1 MSEIHLKK
9 HQIDQKSSF
18 RKWVGFPAR
27 SPVPARG
34 ARGTIVS
41 ATGSGKTIMAAA
53 SALECFP
60 HGRILV
66 TVPTLDLLVQTAQA
80 WRTVGHRSPMAAV
93 CSLENDPVLNEL
105 GVRTTTNPIQLA
117 LWAGRGPVIVFATYA
132 SLVDR
137 EDYAALQDQERPYGP
152 WQNSGNGKTRKK
164 TRGPLEAAL
173 TGGERLYG
181 QQMAPFDLAI
191 VDEAHGTAGDLGRPW
206 AAIHDNTR
214 IPADFRLYLTATP
227 RILAAARPQKGAD
240 GQELEIASMADDPD
254 GTYGAWLAELG
265 LSEAIEREILAGFEI
280 DVLEIRDPSPV
291 LGESEEARRG
301 RRLALLQTALLE
313 HAAAYNL
320 RTVMTFHQKVEEA
333 AAFADK
339 LPETAAALY
348 VNDASDDDLAA
359 ADKLPKSSV
368 NARFYEL
375 EAGRHVPPD
384 RVWSAWLC
392 GDHLV
397 TERREVLRQFAGGID
412 AADRRVHRAFLA
424 SVRVLGEGVDITGDR
439 GVEAICFAD
448 TRGSQVEIVQNIG
461 RALRLNKDGSTKI
474 ARIIV
479 PVFLEPGE
487 DPTDMVASASFR
499 PLVAV
504 LQGLRSHDER
514 LVEQLASR
522 ALTSGQRKV
531 HVRRDANGQII
542 GAGGEGDGEDQEQD
556 DTDAAAESALLHF
569 SSPRDTATIA
579 AFLRT
584 RVYRPESLVWL
595 EGYQALI
602 RWRKENEI
610 TGLYAVPYDVEAEVG
625 VTKDFPLGRW
635 VHQQRKALRA
645 GELEERRKTLLDAP
659 EAGMV
664 WEPGEEAWETKLA
677 ALRSY
682 RRAMGHLAPRQDAVW
697 GEGDAMV
704 PVGQHAANLRRKGG
718 LGKDAERA
726 AERAQ
731 QLAAID
737 EDWNCPWPLDWQRH
751 YRVLADLVDA
761 DGVLPAIQPGVLF
774 EGDDLGK
781 WLARQR
787 EASTWAQLSAEQQ
800 ERLSQLGVKPL
811 EAPSPAPSAKRA
823 ANGQSKAEQAFH
835 RGLAALTQWVEREG
849 AHRPAPRGHSEQIA
863 VDGEAEPVTVKLG
876 VWVSNTK
883 SRWDKLTP
891 EQQAALAALGVPWA
905 KAAVPAPSGGPA
917 PVRDAPVQ
925 PAPSGE
931 QAQEYPDQ
939 GDPVTAEERETS
951 RGTARARRMNELMRK
966 HTKAELLRMAYA
978 GGLVNHNSP
987 EKWRKDEIASTVVD
1001 TEFRTADRAAPARP
1015 ASATARPVPAQPLPL
1030 PQQDH
1035 HDECDKSV
1043 YEGGTC
1049 TCDLIEQYGPPS
1061 ERDDY

>member
-1 MSEIHLKK
+1 MSRIPLKK
-9 HQIDQKSSF
+9 HQIDQKSAF

-27 SPVPARG
+27 SSVPPQG

-60 HGRILV
+60 KGRILV

-80 WRTVGHRSPMAAV
+80 WRAVGHRAPMVAV
-93 CSLENDPVLNEL
+93 CSLENDAVLNEL

-117 LWAGRGPVIVFATYA
+117 LWAGHGPVIVFATYA

-137 EDYAALQDQERPYGP
+137 EDIDAPVGQ
-152 WQNSGNGKTRKK
+152 RKV
-164 TRGPLEAAL
+164 RGPLEAAL
-173 TGGERLYG
+173 AGGERLYG
-181 QQMAPFDLAI
+181 QQMDGFSLAI
-191 VDEAHGTAGDLGRPW
+191 IDEAHGTAGDLGRPW
-206 AAIHDNTR
+206 AAIHDNAR

-254 GTYGAWLAELG
+254 GTYGAWLPGAELG
-265 LSEAIEREILAGFEI
+265 LSEAIERGILAGFEI

-291 LGESEEARRG
+291 LGLSEEALRG

-313 HAAAYNL
+313 HASAYNL

-333 AAFADK
+333 QAFADK
-339 LPETAAALY
+339 LPETAAELY
-348 VNDASDDDLAA
+348 VTETSDEALAKAEDLPTSSIDAE
-359 ADKLPKSSV
+359 
-368 NARFYEL
+368 FYEL

-384 RVWSAWLC
+384 RVWAAWLC

-397 TERREVLRQFAGGID
+397 SERREVIRQFAGGID
-412 AADRRVHRAFLA
+412 AAGRRVHRAFLA
-424 SVRVLGEGVDITGDR
+424 SVRVLGEGVDITGER

-479 PVFLEPGE
+479 PIFLEPNE

-522 ALTSGQRKV
+522 ALSSGKRKV
-531 HVRRDANGQII
+531 HVRRDEDGQIV
-542 GAGGEGDGEDQEQD
+542 GAGSEGEDQEQD

-569 SSPRDTATIA
+569 SSPRDAATIA

-584 RVYRPESLVWL
+584 RVYRPDSLVWL

-602 RWRKENEI
+602 RWRAENEI
-610 TGLYAVPYDVEAEVG
+610 TGLYAVPYDAETQVG
-625 VTKDFPLGRW
+625 VTKGFPLGRW

-645 GELEERRKTLLDAP
+645 GEMEERRKELLDAP

-682 RRAMGHLAPRQDAVW
+682 RRSTGHLAPRQDAVW
-697 GEGDAMV
+697 GEGDAMM

-718 LGKDAERA
+718 LGKNPERA

-731 QLAAID
+731 QLTAVD
-737 EDWNCPWPLDWQRH
+737 PDWDCPWPLDWQRH
-751 YRVLADLVDA
+751 YRILADLVDT
-761 DGVLPAIQPGVLF
+761 DGVLPQIEPGVLF
-774 EGDDLGK
+774 EGDDLGR
-781 WLARQR
+781 WLQRQ
-787 EASTWAQLSAEQQ
+787 ASAWTELSKEQQ
-800 ERLSQLGVKPL
+800 QRLSGLGVKPA
-811 EAPSPAPSAKRA
+811 ERPVPAPTAK
-823 ANGQSKAEQAFH
+823 GSGKASMAFQ
-835 RGLAALTQWVEREG
+835 RGLTALAQYIAREG
-849 AHRPAPRGHSEQIA
+849 HASVPRAHAERITVG
-863 VDGEAEPVTVKLG
+863 GEAEPVTVKLG
-876 VWVSNTK
+876 VWISNT
-883 SRWDKLTP
+883 RTRRDKLAQ
-891 EQQAALAALGVPWA
+891 EQRAALVELGVEWA
-905 KAAVPAPSGGPA
+905 
-917 PVRDAPVQ
+917 
-925 PAPSGE
+925 
-931 QAQEYPDQ
+931 
-939 GDPVTAEERETS
+939 
-951 RGTARARRMNELMRK
+951 
-966 HTKAELLRMAYA
+966 
-978 GGLVNHNSP
+978 
-987 EKWRKDEIASTVVD
+987 
-1001 TEFRTADRAAPARP
+1001 
-1015 ASATARPVPAQPLPL
+1015 
-1030 PQQDH
+1030 
-1035 HDECDKSV
+1035 
-1043 YEGGTC
+1043 
-1049 TCDLIEQYGPPS
+1049 
-1061 ERDDY
+1061 

>member
-1 MSEIHLKK
+1 MSAIQLKE
-9 HQIDQKSSF
+9 HQVDQRSAF
-18 RKWVGFPAR
+18 RRWVGFPAR
-27 SPVPARG
+27 SSVPPQG
-34 ARGTIVS
+34 ARATIVS

-53 SALECFP
+53 CALESFAD
-60 HGRILV
+60 GRILV

-80 WRTVGHRSPMAAV
+80 WRAVGHRAPMVAV
-93 CSLENDPVLNEL
+93 CSLENDPVLNSL

-117 LWAGRGPVIVFATYA
+117 LWAGHGPVVVFATYA

-137 EDYAALQDQERPYGP
+137 EDVDAPDGQ
-152 WQNSGNGKTRKK
+152 RKV
-164 TRGPLEAAL
+164 RGPLEAAL
-173 TGGERLYG
+173 AGGERLYG
-181 QQMAPFDLAI
+181 QRMDGFDLAI

-206 AAIHDNTR
+206 AAIHDNAR
-214 IPADFRLYLTATP
+214 IPAAFRLYLTATP
-227 RILAAARPQKGAD
+227 RILAAPRPQKGAE
-240 GQELEIASMADDPD
+240 GQEAEIASMADDPN

-333 AAFADK
+333 AAFAEK
-339 LPETAAALY
+339 LPETAAELY
-348 VNDASDDDLAA
+348 VNDASDEDLAA
-359 ADKLPKSSV
+359 ADKLPKSSID
-368 NARFYEL
+368 AEFYEL

-397 TERREVLRQFAGGID
+397 SERREVLRQFANGID
-412 AADRRVHRAFLA
+412 AAGRRVHRAFLA
-424 SVRVLGEGVDITGDR
+424 SCRVLGEGVDITGER
-439 GVEAICFAD
+439 GVEAVCFAD

-461 RALRLNKDGSTKI
+461 RALRLNRDGSTKV

-522 ALTSGQRKV
+522 ALTSGKRKV
-531 HVRRDANGQII
+531 HVRRDEDGQIV
-542 GAGGEGDGEDQEQD
+542 GAGGEGDGEDQEDD

-569 SSPRDTATIA
+569 SSPRDAATIA

-595 EGYQALI
+595 EGYQALL
-602 RWRKENEI
+602 RWRKQNEI
-610 TGLYAVPYDVEAEVG
+610 TGLYAVPYDVEVEVG
-625 VTKDFPLGRW
+625 ATKAFPLGRW

-645 GELEERRKTLLDAP
+645 GELEERRKTLLDLP

-664 WEPGEEAWETKLA
+664 WEPGEEAWENKLA

-697 GEGDAMV
+697 GEGEAMV
-704 PVGQHAANLRRKGG
+704 PVGQHLANLRRKGG
-718 LGKDAERA
+718 LGKDPERA
-726 AERAQ
+726 AVRAA
-731 QLAAID
+731 QLTEID
-737 EDWNCPWPLDWQRH
+737 QDWDCPWPLNWQRH

-761 DGVLPAIQPGVLF
+761 DGHLPDIAPGVLF

-781 WLARQR
+781 WLQRQKNPG
-787 EASTWAQLSAEQQ
+787 TWAQLSTEQQ
-800 ERLSQLGVKPL
+800 ERLTALGVKPL
-811 EAPSPAPSAKRA
+811 EAPSPAPAAERA
-823 ANGQSKAEQAFH
+823 AKGPNKAQAAFQ
-835 RGLAALTQWVEREG
+835 RGLTALTQWVEREG
-849 AHRPAPRGHSEQIA
+849 HRPVPRGHNEQIA
-863 VDGEAEPVTVKLG
+863 IDGEAEPVTVKLG

-883 SRWDKLTP
+883 ARRDKLSA
-891 EQQAALAALGVPWA
+891 EQRDALRALGVQWA
-905 KAAVPAPSGGPA
+905 
-917 PVRDAPVQ
+917 
-925 PAPSGE
+925 
-931 QAQEYPDQ
+931 
-939 GDPVTAEERETS
+939 
-951 RGTARARRMNELMRK
+951 
-966 HTKAELLRMAYA
+966 
-978 GGLVNHNSP
+978 
-987 EKWRKDEIASTVVD
+987 
-1001 TEFRTADRAAPARP
+1001 
-1015 ASATARPVPAQPLPL
+1015 
-1030 PQQDH
+1030 
-1035 HDECDKSV
+1035 
-1043 YEGGTC
+1043 
-1049 TCDLIEQYGPPS
+1049 
-1061 ERDDY
+1061 

>member
-1 MSEIHLKK
+1 MSAIRLKE
-9 HQIDQKSSF
+9 HQVDQRSAF
-18 RKWVGFPAR
+18 RRWVGFPAR
-27 SPVPARG
+27 SSVPPQG

-41 ATGSGKTIMAAA
+41 ATGSGKTITAAA
-53 SALECFP
+53 CALESFAD
-60 HGRILV
+60 GRILV
-66 TVPTLDLLVQTAQA
+66 TVPTLDLLAQTAQA
-80 WRTVGHRSPMAAV
+80 WRLVGHRAPMVAV
-93 CSLENDPVLNEL
+93 CSLENDAVLNEL

-117 LWAGRGPVIVFATYA
+117 LWAGSGPVVVFATYA

-137 EDYAALQDQERPYGP
+137 EDIDAPVDQR
-152 WQNSGNGKTRKK
+152 K

-173 TGGERLYG
+173 AGGERLYG

-206 AAIHDNTR
+206 AAIHDNAR

-227 RILAAARPQKGAD
+227 RILAAARPQRGAD
-240 GQELEIASMADDPD
+240 GQEAEIASMADDPD

-348 VNDASDDDLAA
+348 MNDTSDADLAA
-359 ADKLPKSSV
+359 ADKLPKSSID
-368 NARFYEL
+368 AEFYEL

-392 GDHLV
+392 GDHFV
-397 TERREVLRQFAGGID
+397 SERREVLRQFANGIN
-412 AADRRVHRAFLA
+412 AAGHRVHRAFLA
-424 SVRVLGEGVDITGDR
+424 SVRVLGEGVDITGER
-439 GVEAICFAD
+439 GVEAVCFAD

-461 RALRLNKDGSTKI
+461 RALRLNRDGTTKV

-479 PVFLEPGE
+479 PVFLEPNE
-487 DPTDMVASASFR
+487 DPNDMVASASFR

-522 ALTSGQRKV
+522 ALTSGKRKV
-531 HVRRDANGQII
+531 HVRRDEDGQIV
-542 GAGGEGDGEDQEQD
+542 GAGGGGDGEDQGDD
-556 DTDAAAESALLHF
+556 DTQAAAEAALLHF
-569 SSPRDTATIA
+569 SSPRDAATIA

-595 EGYQALI
+595 EGYQALL
-602 RWRKENEI
+602 RWRAENEI
-610 TGLYAVPYDVEAEVG
+610 AGVHAVPYDVEVEVG

-664 WEPGEEAWETKLA
+664 WEPGEEAWEAKLA

-682 RRAMGHLAPRQDAVW
+682 RRATGHLAPRQDAVW
-697 GEGDAMV
+697 GEGEAMM
-704 PVGQHAANLRRKGG
+704 PIGQHMANLRRKGAKNG
-718 LGKDAERA
+718 LGKNEDTATTRA
-726 AERAQ
+726 A
-731 QLAAID
+731 QLTAID
-737 EDWNCPWPLDWQRH
+737 KDWDCPWPLDWQRN

-761 DGVLPAIQPGVLF
+761 DGVLPNIAPGVVF
-774 EGDDLGK
+774 DGDDVGK
-781 WLARQR
+781 WLQQQKQPA
-787 EASTWAQLSAEQQ
+787 TWAQLLPKQQ
-800 ERLSQLGVKPL
+800 ARLTALGIQAP
-811 EAPSPAPSAKRA
+811 EAPSPAPASTSATK
-823 ANGQSKAEQAFH
+823 GPSKAQQAFQ
-835 RGLAALTQWVEREG
+835 RGLEALTQWVEREG
-849 AHRPAPRGHSEQIA
+849 AGRAVPRGHGEPIT
-863 VDGEAEPVTVKLG
+863 VDGEAEPVIVKLG

-883 SRWDKLTP
+883 SRREKLSA
-891 EQQAALAALGVPWA
+891 EQLAALAALGVDWA
-905 KAAVPAPSGGPA
+905 
-917 PVRDAPVQ
+917 
-925 PAPSGE
+925 
-931 QAQEYPDQ
+931 
-939 GDPVTAEERETS
+939 
-951 RGTARARRMNELMRK
+951 
-966 HTKAELLRMAYA
+966 
-978 GGLVNHNSP
+978 
-987 EKWRKDEIASTVVD
+987 
-1001 TEFRTADRAAPARP
+1001 
-1015 ASATARPVPAQPLPL
+1015 
-1030 PQQDH
+1030 
-1035 HDECDKSV
+1035 
-1043 YEGGTC
+1043 
-1049 TCDLIEQYGPPS
+1049 
-1061 ERDDY
+1061 